1 MEIRRW
7 WIYSEGLV
15 MGKNL
20 QATVCLICHENLCYY
35 GTKSCPDCQEQ
46 LATSTPNKTIEL
58 LQKAISGGEE

>member
-1 MEIRRW
+1 RRW

-20 QATVCLICHENLCYY
+20 HATVCLICDEALCYY
-35 GTKSCPDCQEQ
+35 GFKTCHDCQNA

-58 LQKAISGGEE
+58 LQQAIKGGEE

>member
-1 MEIRRW
+1 
-7 WIYSEGLV
+7 

-20 QATVCLICHENLCYY
+20 QATVCLICKENLCYY